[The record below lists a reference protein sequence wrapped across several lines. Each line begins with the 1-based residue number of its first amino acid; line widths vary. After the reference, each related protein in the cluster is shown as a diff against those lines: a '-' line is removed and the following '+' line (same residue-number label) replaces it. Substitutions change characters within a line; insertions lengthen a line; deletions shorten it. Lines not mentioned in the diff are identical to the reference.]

1 MGWTYSTYEGR
12 EKEGIYRVLLRN
24 LEGKR
29 PLGRPRNSCEDNIKN
44 GSSGRRLGWG
54 GGDGTGWIRTRGGT
68 GC

>member
-44 GSSGRRLGWG
+44 GSSGRRLDWG
-54 GGDGTGWIRTRGGT
+54 GGQGLDRSG
-68 GC
+68 